1 MMIYQLFMRIV
12 ILFMLRNYK
21 VPIIVEESKNII
33 FFPTS
38 SFRSKFNSWISLKH
52 FNKCYKSGV
61 DTIVEFD
68 NQVKIKIDMSVGSF
82 NNQVLRSSRLDSQ
95 LRNRKDKKDSFLGG
109 KMG

>member
-1 MMIYQLFMRIV
+1 M
-12 ILFMLRNYK
+12 
-21 VPIIVEESKNII
+21 
-33 FFPTS
+33 
-38 SFRSKFNSWISLKH
+38 
-52 FNKCYKSGV
+52 

-109 KMG
+109 